1 VAPDPFD
8 ERELST
14 SPLDSSATA
23 DATSAL
29 RDRLRVRLNVVDAA
43 PSLTPTLPP
52 TPFVPAPPQS
62 LPAMLPPPPPLLPP
76 PVARVG
82 GQIFIPAGVDQF
94 PVATGS
100 LAVLSQPQPQLRPH
114 VENNPS
120 ILAADQSVAVAPSLG
135 GTSLPYLGQPT
146 RPSGP
151 QRVVQSR
158 VVSAQLAEPPAPK
171 KRKRH
176 PVRAFFSFLVVA
188 SLLGGAGFTSWYFLI
203 NKKVAWAQDVA
214 PLATFV
220 EETTHSKF
228 IEDVP
233 VTTLSVP
240 EYEVKLGIDV
250 LARSYSDADGH
261 FGTLRAVGL
270 VSGAPEPSTVGH
282 IAAVAMTAF
291 YSSAD
296 KTIYRMDGRTPAFD
310 LATLRALTVALVDQN
325 LGWSKNIATLTDAQQ
340 VGIRAAVDGVGAEV
354 VRAMFAKDPQL
365 EALVAYEVQ
374 SRTAALGIAAEA
386 RPTYLNA
393 VLGSYFFGAHTS
405 PASKRGRLLADLVVP
420 SSDAPMFDPSRS
432 STNVAIKVP
441 PPNSSAT
448 PQTLG
453 MQFWYLTLLPS
464 LGASDARAAALAW
477 AGDTAA
483 TTTSE
488 GRACL
493 AASIATLDAA
503 GNSAM
508 TSALQRWAQS
518 RPASSAAVISNDAS
532 NLIKVSV
539 CEPTEPTIQ
548 VTGPADA
555 TLLYSAPMREQE
567 IGANLIRMGLPETQG
582 AWSCAIAVL
591 RTGGLPNFVE
601 GSTDP
606 LQAEAMS
613 NVLSYCKN
621 A

>member
-1 VAPDPFD
+1 MEQFQ
-8 ERELST
+8 T
-14 SPLDSSATA
+14 ATA
-23 DATSAL
+23 
-29 RDRLRVRLNVVDAA
+29 
-43 PSLTPTLPP
+43 
-52 TPFVPAPPQS
+52 
-62 LPAMLPPPPPLLPP
+62 
-76 PVARVG
+76 
-82 GQIFIPAGVDQF
+82 
-94 PVATGS
+94 
-100 LAVLSQPQPQLRPH
+100 
-114 VENNPS
+114 
-120 ILAADQSVAVAPSLG
+120 SVALLAHAQPHQHPQTQRDTSLFTTDLSVSAAPSLG
-135 GTSLPYLGQPT
+135 GASIPYLGQPA
-146 RPSGP
+146 RSSGS

-158 VVSAQLAEPPAPK
+158 VVSAQPAEPVAPK

-250 LARSYSDADGH
+250 LARSYSDADGR

-270 VSGAPEPSTVGH
+270 VSGVPEPSMVGH

-291 YSSAD
+291 YSSTD

-325 LGWSKNIATLTDAQQ
+325 LNWSKDLATLTDAQQ

-374 SRTAALGIAAEA
+374 SRTAAVGIAAEA
-386 RPTYLNA
+386 RPTYLTA

-405 PASKRGRLLADLVVP
+405 PASKPDRLLADIVMP

-432 STNVAIKVP
+432 SSNAAVDVP
-441 PPNSSAT
+441 PPNSGEG
-448 PQTLG
+448 PRTLG
-453 MQFWYLTLLPS
+453 MQFWYLALLPRI
-464 LGASDARAAALAW
+464 GATDARAAALTW
-477 AGDTAA
+477 AGDSAV
-483 TTTSE
+483 TTTIQ

-493 AASIATLDAA
+493 AATITTLDAA
-503 GNSAM
+503 ANSTM

-518 RPASSAAVISNDAS
+518 LPISSSAVISNDPS
-532 NLIKVSV
+532 TLIKVSV
-539 CEPTEPTIQ
+539 CEPTEPSTQ

-555 TLLYSAPMREQE
+555 TLLYSAPMREQD
-567 IGANLIRMGLPETQG
+567 IGENLIRMGLPETQG
-582 AWSCAIAVL
+582 PWSCAIAVL
-591 RTGGLPNFVE
+591 RTGGLANFVE